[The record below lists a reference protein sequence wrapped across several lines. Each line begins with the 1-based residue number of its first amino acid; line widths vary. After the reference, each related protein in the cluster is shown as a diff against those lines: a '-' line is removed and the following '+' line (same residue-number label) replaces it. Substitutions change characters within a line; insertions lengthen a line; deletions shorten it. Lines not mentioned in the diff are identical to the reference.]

1 MKNTKKIVTLFLSLC
16 MLANIC
22 SLSAHAEHVEPA
34 MNERAVLSNGAIETM
49 SAVEYEN
56 MLYSMD
62 QELDSDGDGL
72 VDVIELV
79 YGSDPYNSDTDGD
92 GVNDYVEFCVTLTDF
107 LTPDGEIDSD
117 NDGLT
122 NAEEM
127 LYNTNPIDPD
137 TDGDG
142 LSDYDE
148 IMYYHT
154 DPRAIDTDGDSILDG
169 IEAELGLNP
178 LSATSDGIVPDA
190 ETLVASDYFAQ
201 FVGKECLEFESED
214 IATLAT
220 VDDSDYDGI
229 PNSRDTS
236 PNNNLFGGTLKT
248 NYAKSSVFYNMDYR
262 LFFASNKNYEPKLAI
277 VSSLLS
283 ANIYA
288 DNCLTITSGGSLS
301 PSASNALPQWMT
313 YHGMTNVMHYDLAS
327 DATDKHV
334 SEMYVG
340 RRQVTYNGATKNVIC
355 VVIRGTNGTLEEWS
369 SNFDIGDTSKS
380 YNGWT
385 NKNNHLGFEVA
396 ASRLNQK
403 LNDYISTYCS
413 GMNNVLWI
421 TGHSRGAAIA
431 NILAAKR
438 VDSGN
443 TVFAY
448 TFATPNTTTVSTTT
462 AQAAKYKCIFNIIN
476 KEDFVTRLPLTQ
488 NWKFI
493 RYGEDKIKSIAANYK
508 VDWQSVTGK
517 PTTEYCSNESAVTS
531 AVTEL
536 ANTAAT
542 RNLCYQYRS
551 KSTLPLGYHEAWY
564 GSASERNSGLNGQ
577 TSMYSSY
584 MEGTYETDKTLYD
597 ATRLE
602 PYGYKIDQQPVF
614 FMQAMAATMAEDKE
628 GISKTEFVLINVAPY
643 LENSKAKIVAL
654 SAGKFVEHPHWV
666 ESYYILA
673 RNISG

>member
-148 IMYYHT
+148 IIHYCTNPLVY
-154 DPRAIDTDGDSILDG
+154 DTDNDGILDG
-169 IEAELGLNP
+169 IEIELGLNP
-178 LSATSDGIVPDA
+178 LSFISDGIVPDA
-190 ETLVASDYFAQ
+190 ETAVAIEYFAQ
-201 FVGKECLEFESED
+201 FEEIDTFDTENEGIVAMASNG
-214 IATLAT
+214 
-220 VDDSDYDGI
+220 DSDYDGR
-229 PNSRDTS
+229 PDSVDANPTS
-236 PNNNLFGGTLKT
+236 SKFDGVLYTE
-248 NYAKSSVFYNMDYR
+248 YATSNISYDMDYR
-262 LFFASNKNYEPKLAI
+262 LFFASNTKYEKKLAI

-288 DNCLTITSGGSLS
+288 DNRLTITSGGSLS
-301 PSASNALPQWMT
+301 PSTSNSLFQWMT
-313 YHGMTNVMHYDLAS
+313 YHGMTAVAHYNLAS
-327 DATDKHV
+327 TVSDDHV

-340 RRQVTYNGATKNVIC
+340 HRQVTYNGTTKNIIC

-369 SNFDIGDTSKS
+369 SNFDIGDTSQS

-396 ASRLNQK
+396 ANRLNQK

-448 TFATPNTTTVSTTT
+448 TFATPNTTTASETV
-462 AQAAKYKCIFNIIN
+462 AQSAKYSCIFNIIN
-476 KEDFVTRLPLTQ
+476 KEDFVPRLPL
-488 NWKFI
+488 NEKWGFR
-493 RYGEDKIKSIAANYK
+493 RYGKDKEKSIAENYK
-508 VDWQSVTGK
+508 INWKKVTGQDYK
-517 PTTEYCSNESAVTS
+517 SNYTAVS
-531 AVTEL
+531 NAVTEL
-536 ANTAAT
+536 ATVANN
-542 RNLCYQYRS
+542 RNECYQERS
-551 KSTLPLGYHEAWY
+551 VSKLPLGYHEGWY
-564 GSASERNSGLNGQ
+564 GSSYERDNALNEQTNRYTTNMARTYRSESLR
-577 TSMYSSY
+577 
-584 MEGTYETDKTLYD
+584 ET
-597 ATRLE
+597 TRLN
-602 PYGYKIDQQPVF
+602 PYGFKIHQKPVF
-614 FMQAMAATMAEDKE
+614 FMQAMAAVEAQNGMSNATF
-628 GISKTEFVLINVAPY
+628 TLINVAPY
-643 LENSKAKIVAL
+643 LENAKMKISILAL
-654 SAGKFVEHPHWV
+654 NGSFKHPHWN
-666 ESYYILA
+666 ESYYVLA
-673 RNISG
+673 CNLDG